1 MTSRCEATED
11 LSELL
16 DAEAPEDDSIDDSR
30 LALTAVDPVV
40 VADVPGLADVAVSQ
54 MGRPAGAVLLPV
66 ARLTFAHPE
75 HSSSARQTPCTDR
88 RAGKALE
95 ALSEVLRDQE
105 RFHGPAHPHTLA
117 TRYDRLLVARHTQ
130 SPLETAAQPSALR
143 EDGRRTLATRIL
155 CPQTITTA
163 LEAS

>member
-130 SPLETAAQPSALR
+130 DCGPAVRSSGGRPPDAGDTHPL
-143 EDGRRTLATRIL
+143 
-155 CPQTITTA
+155 PQTVTTA